1 MRDAA
6 LQSSLGCTPSAMQ
19 QTTITRTVTCCGIG
33 VHSGVR
39 ACVTILPAEVNCGVR
54 FVRTDVPAGT
64 GEILAHAEFVSNTQF
79 GTTLTNEHGVSVAVV
94 EHILAVIS
102 GLRLDNVVIQIN
114 GPEVP
119 IMDGSCSVFHELI
132 MLAGRTMQHQ
142 PRRCIRILE
151 TIEVHDDVKRAS
163 LSPSDSEVLTL
174 STRIEYDHQ
183 HIGVQHMSMQLTPD
197 TFAREIAHART
208 YGFARD
214 VEMLRSMGLAQG
226 ASLNNVV
233 VIGEDG
239 VMNPEGLRIEDE
251 FVRHKTVDAVG
262 DLMLAGAPIFGNY
275 QAVRGGHDLNHKLVS
290 KLLATPSAW
299 CWSDSNLSTV
309 FDAAPS

>member
-1 MRDAA
+1 
-6 LQSSLGCTPSAMQ
+6 
-19 QTTITRTVTCCGIG
+19 
-33 VHSGVR
+33 
-39 ACVTILPAEVNCGVR
+39 
-54 FVRTDVPAGT
+54 
-64 GEILAHAEFVSNTQF
+64 
-79 GTTLTNEHGVSVAVV
+79 
-94 EHILAVIS
+94 
-102 GLRLDNVVIQIN
+102 
-114 GPEVP
+114 
-119 IMDGSCSVFHELI
+119 
-132 MLAGRTMQHQ
+132 
-142 PRRCIRILE
+142 
-151 TIEVHDDVKRAS
+151 
-163 LSPSDSEVLTL
+163 
-174 STRIEYDHQ
+174 
-183 HIGVQHMSMQLTPD
+183 MSMQLTPD